1 MSEEH
6 TTHLFRI
13 PDYFPFFACKIGTCR
28 NACCQGW
35 PISITLQNYFDLLGL
50 NCSPDLRHRLDGG
63 MHLADNPS
71 PEHYAQF
78 SPRYDGNC
86 PLRMEDGRCAL
97 HADVGEAYQPD
108 ICRLYPR
115 GIRLEN
121 GKLECS
127 CAASCEAVI
136 ELLLHREEPITFVEK
151 ELCLSLPPHLE
162 ERNIQFPTMGKDW
175 EIRHFFIKLLQ
186 DRRLSL
192 SERMLLLGKQIER
205 MDSVMHSGDKAVLDA
220 LLQEERMV
228 AETTPVTQQ
237 TAEDLQSGLWIA
249 EKLTALLDARHN
261 SIQEYG
267 EKSLAYFTGDDVMEK
282 YQAAKAHLE
291 ATFPD
296 WETFFEHLLVNHMF
310 FAQFP
315 FQDRPESLPQE
326 YTALCAVYILLRFL
340 TIGCMADTENEEDL
354 VDTCAALFRL
364 IEHTSFDRYAALML
378 KSVGC
383 ATANDLENIIR
394 L

>member
-6 TTHLFRI
+6 QEHLFRV
-13 PDYFPFFACKIGTCR
+13 PDYFPYFSCKIGTCR

-50 NCSPDLRHRLDGG
+50 DCSPDLRRRLDGG

-121 GKLECS
+121 GHLECS
-127 CAASCEAVI
+127 CAASCEAVV
-136 ELLLHREEPITFVEK
+136 ELLLHRKEPITFVEK
-151 ELCLSLPPHLE
+151 TFCLSLPPHLE

-175 EIRHFFIKLLQ
+175 EIRLYCIRLLQ
-186 DRRLSL
+186 DRRLPL
-192 SERMLLLGKQIER
+192 SERMLLLGKQVER
-205 MDSVMHSGDKAVLDA
+205 VDNVMHGGDKAALEA
-220 LLQEERMV
+220 LLQTHPEQ
-228 AETTPVTQQ
+228 ETQSIEPQ
-237 TAEDLQSGLWIA
+237 TADDLQAGLWIA

-261 SIQEYG
+261 SIQDYG
-267 EKSLAYFTGDDVMEK
+267 ERALAYFAEDNAMEK
-282 YQAAKAHLE
+282 YQTAKSHLE
-291 ATFPD
+291 TTFPD

-340 TIGCMADTENEEDL
+340 TIGCMADSDLEDDL

-383 ATANDLENIIR
+383 ATARDLISIMR